1 LETNITELENCKKEL
16 EATLTYD
23 ELKPHFD
30 KYLEK
35 FRKKANVPGFR
46 KGKVPVGMLKKMYG
60 DSLEYQ
66 ALEDIT
72 NDVFKQYVKDNN
84 VDIIDIGAILD
95 MDYKPNESFRFKISY
110 ETKPVVKIEEYKGL
124 ELTKTKFEIDESLV
138 DEEIDY
144 FKFRNAAMEIDGQAT
159 DDQYTITVDL
169 KNLDADGKEL
179 EGQSQNGLQVYL
191 GNPDIFPEFKEGF
204 KGIKEGETRI
214 IDSKNAEGEPKK
226 VEITCTKVEKVIFP
240 PMDEEFFKKVLG
252 NDEVKTEKD
261 FRKKIRE
268 DITKVYDDM
277 SLTRLKNDAVSEMI
291 KSNEVSVP
299 DKYVEYFLDDFVK
312 EEKEK
317 HKGHNHGINEEE
329 IRKSKRVDA
338 ILAAKW
344 MLLRDELIK
353 MENIQPA
360 EEDFVKMAEETS
372 QRFNIPA
379 DSLVNLY
386 KQNEDIKMRIQ
397 NDKVLDFL
405 IANAKITEKTEV
417 KKKQSL
423 NDNMEA
429 AQKAAKENPKPKK
442 SKKKTE

>member
-1 LETNITELENCKKEL
+1 METNITELENCKKEL

-23 ELKPHFD
+23 ELKPHFE
-30 KYLEK
+30 KHLEK
-35 FRKKANVPGFR
+35 FRKKANIPGFR
-46 KGKVPVGMLKKMYG
+46 KGKVPVSMLKKMYG

-95 MDYKPNESFRFKISY
+95 MDYKPKESFRFKISY
-110 ETKPVVKIEEYKGL
+110 ETKPVIKIDEYKGL
-124 ELTKTKFEIDESLV
+124 ELNKTIYEIDESLV

-144 FKFRNAAMEIDGQAT
+144 FKFRNASMEMDGQAK
-159 DDQYTITVDL
+159 DDQYTITVNL
-169 KNLDADGKEL
+169 RNLDADGKEL

-191 GNPDIFPEFKEGF
+191 GNPDIFPEFKKGF

-226 VEITCTKVEKVIFP
+226 VEITCVKVEKVIFP

-252 NDEVKTEKD
+252 TDEVKTEAD

-268 DITKVYDDM
+268 DIQKVYDDM
-277 SLTRLKNDAVSEMI
+277 ASTKMKNDVVSEMI
-291 KSNEVSVP
+291 KVNEVSVP

-329 IRKSKRVDA
+329 IRKSKRGDA

-360 EEDFVKMAEETS
+360 DEDYVKMAEETS
-372 QRFNIPA
+372 KRFNIPA

-405 IANAKITEKTEV
+405 IANAKVTEKTEV

-429 AQKAAKENPKPKK
+429 AETASEENPKPKK
-442 SKKKTE
+442 PRKKKE

>member
-1 LETNITELENCKKEL
+1 METNITALENCKNEF
-16 EATLTYD
+16 EATLSYD
-23 ELKPHFD
+23 ELKPHFE

-35 FRKKANVPGFR
+35 FRKKANIPGFR
-46 KGKVPVGMLKKMYG
+46 KGKVPIGMLKKMYG
-60 DSLEYQ
+60 ESLEYQ
-66 ALEDIT
+66 SLEDIT
-72 NDVFKQYVKDNN
+72 NDVFKQYIKDNN

-95 MDYKPNESFRFKISY
+95 MDYKPNENFRFKISY
-110 ETKPVVKIEEYKGL
+110 ETKPVIKIDEYKGL
-124 ELTKTKFEIDESLV
+124 ELTKTNYEIDESLV

-144 FKFRNAAMEIDGQAT
+144 FKFRNASMEIDGQVM

-169 KNLDADGKEL
+169 KNLDADGKEI
-179 EGQSQNGLQVYL
+179 EGQQQNGLQVYL
-191 GNPDIFPEFKEGF
+191 GNPGIFPEFKEGF
-204 KGIKEGETRI
+204 KGIKEGETRTI
-214 IDSKNAEGEPKK
+214 ESKNAEGEPKK

-268 DITKVYDDM
+268 DIEKVYTDM
-277 SLTRLKNDAVSEMI
+277 ASTKMKNDVVSEMI
-291 KSNEVSVP
+291 KVNEVSVP

-329 IRKSKRVDA
+329 IRKSKRGDA

-353 MENIQPA
+353 MENIQP
-360 EEDFVKMAEETS
+360 EDEDYEKMAEETS
-372 QRFNIPA
+372 KRFNIPA

-405 IANAKITEKTEV
+405 IAKAKVTEKTEV
-417 KKKQSL
+417 KKKQTL

-429 AQKAAKENPKPKK
+429 AKEASGENPKTKKPKK
-442 SKKKTE
+442 KKE

>member
-1 LETNITELENCKKEL
+1 METNITELENCKKEL